1 MKHFAIAFFAVSLV
15 VAGCQSAPAPEANGS
30 TGGAAPTGENATPP
44 STDAS
49 ATVAFADVKAIFDQ
63 SCVKCHGAG
72 GKGGLDLTSY
82 ATLMKGGE
90 HGPVI
95 VAGDPSTSTLT
106 LALRGAGGKKQM
118 PMMADPLAEDQI
130 AKVEAW
136 VKAGAKE

>member
-1 MKHFAIAFFAVSLV
+1 MKYFAIAFFAVSLV

-30 TGGAAPTGENATPP
+30 TGGATPP
-44 STDAS
+44 KADEA